1 MPAMP
6 NISGNKQ
13 ASGLRN
19 QGSGG
24 RGWRIVALLVL
35 GFSAG
40 LEAHGVSGKD
50 AVFLQGLQ
58 GQAIGPLLYL
68 GAKHMVTGYDH
79 LLFLV
84 GVIFFLYRLRD
95 VLLYVSL
102 FTIGHST
109 TLLLGVLGGIHAN
122 PFLIDAVIGFSVVY
136 KAFENMDGFK
146 RFFGRQ
152 IDTRFA
158 VLVFGFFHGFGLATK
173 LQEFALVSERLGGEH
188 RQLQCWRRDRA
199 IPGADGNSHRAHL
212 LAHARRVPAPCVCHQ
227 RHCHGVRLPARGV
240 SVVRLLPSGAV
251 IMTTQTGPLVRFP
264 KPRRI
269 QARTPRQD
277 RLAVAAGAALLA
289 AGLILVMFIL
299 PAEFAVDPLGTGAR
313 IGLARPWHHGAA
325 GGGARAG
332 GRERYRGEAAVLIV
346 SQERAFQ
353 QRNRGIQGGAA
364 RREWNTSTGS
374 TRARRC
380 SIRGKPPAP

>member
-6 NISGNKQ
+6 NTSGNKRPQ
-13 ASGLRN
+13 ASGITAQRSQAVPAVLAA
-19 QGSGG
+19 
-24 RGWRIVALLVL
+24 VALIVF

-152 IDTRFA
+152 VDTRFA

-173 LQEFALVSERLGGEH
+173 LQEFALSPNGLVVNIVSFNVGVEIGQFLALTGILIALTYWRTREGFLRHAFATNAIVMACGFLLVGY
-188 RQLQCWRRDRA
+188 QLS
-199 IPGADGNSHRAHL
+199 GYF
-212 LAHARRVPAPCVCHQ
+212 
-227 RHCHGVRLPARGV
+227 LPA
-240 SVVRLLPSGAV
+240 L
-251 IMTTQTGPLVRFP
+251 
-264 KPRRI
+264 
-269 QARTPRQD
+269 
-277 RLAVAAGAALLA
+277 
-289 AGLILVMFIL
+289 
-299 PAEFAVDPLGTGAR
+299 
-313 IGLARPWHHGAA
+313 
-325 GGGARAG
+325 
-332 GRERYRGEAAVLIV
+332 
-346 SQERAFQ
+346 
-353 QRNRGIQGGAA
+353 
-364 RREWNTSTGS
+364 
-374 TRARRC
+374 
-380 SIRGKPPAP
+380 